1 MTRETGPST
10 LLERSDESDHENSQL
25 QEALMQPVLTE
36 KTSWGTDLPRS
47 GLWDTGLRVLVLDGD
62 PTAVARAT
70 AELRG
75 AGHLVER
82 CCRPGPIPC
91 HVFMTDPRCPLN
103 QGGVD
108 VALIAR
114 DHPWPGPPLERGSTC
129 MLRAG
134 ISVALVDSVSER
146 AAPACWRA
154 VSRASHP
161 GTVK

>member
-1 MTRETGPST
+1 
-10 LLERSDESDHENSQL
+10 
-25 QEALMQPVLTE
+25 MQPVLTE
-36 KTSWGTDLPRS
+36 KTPWGTDLPRAA
-47 GLWDTGLRVLVLDGD
+47 GRDTRLRVLVLDGD
-62 PTAVARAT
+62 QTAVARAT

-75 AGHLVER
+75 AGHVVER

-134 ISVALVDSVSER
+134 VPVTVVDSVVHNAARACVRTASR
-146 AAPACWRA
+146 ARPAAP
-154 VSRASHP
+154 S
-161 GTVK
+161 K

>member
-1 MTRETGPST
+1 
-10 LLERSDESDHENSQL
+10 
-25 QEALMQPVLTE
+25 MQPVLTE

-47 GLWDTGLRVLVLDGD
+47 AARQTRLRVLVLDSD

-75 AGHLVER
+75 AGHVVER

-91 HVFMTDPRCPLN
+91 HVFMTDRRCPLN
-103 QGGVD
+103 QSGVD

-114 DHPWPGPPLERGSTC
+114 DHPWPGLPLERGTTC

-134 ISVALVDSVSER
+134 IPLALVDSVVHN
-146 AAPACWRA
+146 AAQACLRTA
-154 VSRASHP
+154 SRA
-161 GTVK
+161 